1 MPRAQVPLGQSHKE
15 LTYADIAA
23 ALHISTDQVW
33 PRPTSVE
40 PQRCPTEFPVDSP
53 GSGAVLHVLRL
64 PDAFQVE
71 LWVMKAIT
79 SGLLTAKIEQVR
91 ELVIVTVCIERE
103 FGDRQWERLNNNLG
117 EGGEVGGVSV
127 AICTGLAAYCHSVI
141 WTRRIRSACGM
152 RQ

>member
-1 MPRAQVPLGQSHKE
+1 M
-15 LTYADIAA
+15 
-23 ALHISTDQVW
+23 
-33 PRPTSVE
+33 
-40 PQRCPTEFPVDSP
+40 
-53 GSGAVLHVLRL
+53 LRL
-64 PDAFQVE
+64 PDAFQVD
-71 LWVMKAIT
+71 LWVMEAIT
-79 SGLLTAKIEQVR
+79 SGLITAKIERVR